1 MYNRRRQENYGV
13 LLLVMQ
19 LLSFGYQNIP
29 PVTLGT
35 ILLNVAIYL
44 RLLNVP
50 TISNV
55 CISASHVISNRDVKR
70 LILASLFHAD
80 DMHLYYNMISFL
92 WKGKTLE
99 TILGSVYFAY
109 LLTVF
114 SLLTSATYVVLS
126 HLLRLIT
133 GNFSFDH
140 TCAVGFSG
148 IIFALKVLTTEYT
161 STDSIF
167 VMGMIPVPS
176 KYAMWAELILI
187 SFMVPEASFLG
198 HLSGILVGLLYA
210 KGPLRSLMN
219 SLYFSF
225 A

>member
-148 IIFALKVLTTEYT
+148 GIFINRIL
-161 STDSIF
+161 
-167 VMGMIPVPS
+167 
-176 KYAMWAELILI
+176 AELKTYKIV
-187 SFMVPEASFLG
+187 FRYPN
-198 HLSGILVGLLYA
+198 LSHGILLIYLVPACCPVVKFRSKSGLQL
-210 KGPLRSLMN
+210 
-219 SLYFSF
+219 
-225 A
+225 